1 MFTKV
6 IGNRVLCAYP
16 WKASDEITTKGGI
29 IIPDAQKDKPNNLVV
44 VLSGVNGINP
54 GDRIV
59 FNKYHGTT
67 ITLNDQEYIFFK
79 EEEILG
85 VIDAS
90 VFKSDEHN
98 EKIRIRVY
106 GT

>member
-6 IGNRVLCAYP
+6 IGNRVLCSYP
-16 WKASDEITTKGGI
+16 WKASDELTTKGGI
-29 IIPDAQKDKPNNLVV
+29 IIPDAQKDKPNNLIVT
-44 VLSGVNGINP
+44 LSGVDGIVP

-67 ITLNDQEYIFFK
+67 ITLNGQEYIFFK

-85 VIDAS
+85 VIDS
-90 VFKSDEHN
+90 SIFVSDEHN
-98 EKIRIRVY
+98 LNI
-106 GT
+106 TTAP